1 MLATAGKMAQ
11 LANKEFNGLKSY
23 PSPDSHE
30 NHVSAFGRAK
40 CNQDDAYKTI
50 NQIQARS
57 QDLRETYL

>member
-11 LANKEFNGLKSY
+11 LANEEFNGLKSY

-40 CNQDDAYKTI
+40 CNQDVLTR
-50 NQIQARS
+50 Q
-57 QDLRETYL
+57 